1 MGPYETL
8 GVSRNAS
15 DEEITKAYRKL
26 AKKHHPDINPDD
38 HISAKKMAEI
48 NNAYDQIKQMRS
60 NGNYGDYDNGFASQ
74 THNFY
79 NTGSN
84 DPFTYVQELI
94 KVGQYMQAITLLS
107 TIQNHSAHWHYLYG
121 VCLANL
127 GRAHNARAY
136 VKRAIELDPY
146 QAEYK
151 DFLEQLNT
159 NQFGQGAEVGFFGRM
174 IFSALK
180 WVFYF
185 YLIQL
190 FFRFVLQGIG
200 G

>member
-8 GVSRNAS
+8 GVTRNAS
-15 DEEITKAYRKL
+15 DDEITKAYRKL
-26 AKKHHPDINPDD
+26 AKKYHPDINPDD
-38 HISAKKMAEI
+38 HRSAKKMAEI

-60 NGNYGDYDNGFASQ
+60 AGQYGDYDNGFTSQ

-84 DPFTYVQELI
+84 DPFTYIQELI
-94 KVGQYMQAITLLS
+94 QVGQYMQAITLLS

-127 GRAHNARAY
+127 GRVQNARAY
-136 VKRAIELDPY
+136 VKQAIELDPY

-151 DFLEQLNT
+151 EFLEQLNA
-159 NQFGQGAEVGFFGRM
+159 NQYEQGAEVGYFGKL

-180 WVFYF
+180 WIFYF

-190 FFRFVLQGIG
+190 FFRFILQGIG

>member
-60 NGNYGDYDNGFASQ
+60 SGNYGDYDNGFTSQ

-79 NTGSN
+79 NTSSN

-127 GRAHNARAY
+127 GRVQNARAY

-146 QAEYK
+146 QVEYK
-151 DFLEQLNT
+151 DFLEQLNN